1 VAFDLPW
8 LCSGDFN
15 EILFGCEKEGGPLRA
30 ESSMQKFRL
39 ALEDC
44 DLHDLGF
51 IGDPFTW
58 RNNHNLAARFIK
70 ERLDRAVANSA
81 WRCLFPLAKVT
92 NGDPR
97 HLDHRPIIIDVGSR
111 DSRERSAQGEILPR
125 FEAKWLEEDDCE
137 ARVIDAWERAMGEGS
152 ANIVEMQRKMLSE
165 LWQWDRN
172 VLGELEKRIN
182 KVKKELAKMKAE

>member
-1 VAFDLPW
+1 MAFDLPW

-81 WRCLFPLAKVT
+81 
-92 NGDPR
+92 
-97 HLDHRPIIIDVGSR
+97 
-111 DSRERSAQGEILPR
+111 
-125 FEAKWLEEDDCE
+125 
-137 ARVIDAWERAMGEGS
+137 
-152 ANIVEMQRKMLSE
+152 
-165 LWQWDRN
+165 
-172 VLGELEKRIN
+172 
-182 KVKKELAKMKAE
+182 